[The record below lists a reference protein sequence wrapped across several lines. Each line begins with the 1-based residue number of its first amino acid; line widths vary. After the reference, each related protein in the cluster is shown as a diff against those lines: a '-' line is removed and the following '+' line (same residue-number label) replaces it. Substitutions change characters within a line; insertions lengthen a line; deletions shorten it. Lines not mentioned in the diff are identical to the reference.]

1 MVEKNEIE
9 EEFPSSN
16 DLTEVSDIKRTR
28 RTSCGAIMRMDTFEA
43 TDEDTHS
50 AERSSSP
57 NKRYV

>member
-28 RTSCGAIMRMDTFEA
+28 RTSCGAIMRMDTVEV
-43 TDEDTHS
+43 TDDDAHS
-50 AERSSSP
+50 ADRAPSL
-57 NKRYV
+57 NKR